1 MTKVVFL
8 RLPDEVYRR
17 VEELSKIDDIKVK
30 GVATVVRELVMFAL
44 KVLEVKPELR
54 EILVGR
60 LKKSELRKVS
70 DKR

>member
-1 MTKVVFL
+1 VTKVVFL

>member
-54 EILVGR
+54 EILIGR

-70 DKR
+70 NK